1 VGNTRWKIV
10 CEALMYLDIKTDFS
24 FLRAYGSPDQV
35 TARAKDIGATWL
47 GIADY
52 EAAWGH
58 VPFWTACKK
67 VGIKPIFG
75 VTLNIVK
82 TLDKTPTYDIVTVLA
97 KNDEGLRDQYA
108 MISKSTEQFYYRPR
122 LTWEQLSAAT
132 KHNVVIATR
141 VTPGSRLCLEQL
153 KYPCYIGVGIEQG
166 FTSSLA
172 GEFPST
178 LAVGPLYP
186 TIGDAE
192 AYRLVN
198 AIGSGQRTGGI
209 SPSPRYMMTAQ
220 ELKGELDELGF
231 DASELMASADAIA
244 EQCGAAPSIGKNVKP
259 RVKITIEQWCK
270 REAKKKGIDLKKAPY
285 AERYAREIKLIY
297 EKGFNDYFLMIADII
312 EWAKAR
318 MFVGPARGSSAG
330 SFVAY
335 LMGIV
340 EVDPLKHDLLFE
352 RFIDVNRSDLPDVDI
367 DFPDERRD
375 MVFDY
380 IIDKYGKE
388 HVARIGTVSVFKPKS
403 ALNDTAKCY
412 NIPPWEVDKLTEVM
426 VERSGGDA
434 RANMAI
440 MDTIEQFEVG
450 KDLIKKFPKLSM
462 ATKIEGHPRHTGQ
475 HAAGVIIAD
484 RPVDHFMAINRR
496 DGGYIAQIN
505 KDDAEKIGLMKIDA
519 LGLKTLS
526 VIQDCCDQ
534 VGIDPRSLY
543 TLELDYEPAYDIFKR
558 DKVAGIFQFEGYA
571 VRSLMRQMGVDGF
584 NDIVALTAL
593 ARPGPLHGGGAMV
606 YVARKRG
613 DSDWDYDIPQ
623 MEPVTNETYG
633 TIVYQ
638 EQVMRLCRE
647 IGQFSW
653 KDTSII
659 RKTMSK
665 TMGEEFFNQF
675 EEKFADGAATLGIDR
690 GKARSLWKTMCTFG
704 SWGFNKS
711 HAVSYALVSY
721 WCAYLKSKYPLEF
734 AVAHLRRTPSA
745 DHVLRLLR
753 ELKDEGYEI
762 VPFDHNVSDKSW
774 GIHDGKIYGG
784 FESVRGVGP
793 KSADECIAARQANP
807 DKWPFN
813 LRQALRQRILG
824 PDNTPWHN
832 LDRLH
837 KKFAGLYDDPDNYR
851 SKTLPHGVSGPV
863 VDLIKIEEKKG
874 SYCFIGTLKQ
884 RNLRD
889 LNETQSLARRG
900 GKREVRN
907 ELFLNLTFEDDT
919 SSILATVNRWRY
931 PELGKPLMESNV
943 DDKDFIVRGSI
954 RQDGW
959 RKIDIE
965 SIRMLEDEE
974 QDQHGPLPETDEDQ
988 RQVNSTG
995 QLRQGND
1002 AAGSADGP
1010 GATGPDKAS
1019 VAGHRSR
1026 KPRTKSK
1033 VN

>member
-1 VGNTRWKIV
+1 
-10 CEALMYLDIKTDFS
+10 MYLDIKTDFS
-24 FLRAYGSPDQV
+24 FLRAYGSPEQIV
-35 TARAKDIGATWL
+35 TRTQELGLKWA

-58 VPFWTACKK
+58 IPFWTACKK
-67 VGIKPIFG
+67 ASIKPIFG
-75 VTLNIVK
+75 ATLNIVK
-82 TLDKTPTYDIVTVLA
+82 ELGKTPTYDIVTVIA
-97 KNDEGLRDQYA
+97 KDDEGLRDIYA

-122 LTWEQLSAAT
+122 LTWEQLSTAT
-132 KHNVVIATR
+132 KHSVVIINR
-141 VTPGSRLCLEQL
+141 VTPGSLPCLKPL
-153 KYPCYIGVGIEQG
+153 KKTCYIGVGIEQG

-172 GEFPST
+172 GEFRST
-178 LAVGPLYP
+178 LSVGPLYP

-192 AYRLVN
+192 TYRLVN
-198 AIGSGQRTGGI
+198 AIGSGQRTGGV
-209 SPSPRYMMTAQ
+209 SPSPRYMMDAA
-220 ELKGELDELGF
+220 ELEYEIEQLGF
-231 DASELMASADAIA
+231 DFEHLVGRATDIA
-244 EQCGAAPSIGKNVKP
+244 EQCGAKPSIGKNVKP
-259 RVKITIEQWCK
+259 DVKITIEKWCE
-270 REAKKKGIDLKKAPY
+270 REAKKKGINLKKGAY
-285 AERYAREIKLIY
+285 AERYSREVKLIY
-297 EKGFNDYFLMIADII
+297 DKGFVDYFLMIADII
-312 EWAKAR
+312 EWAKKR

-330 SFVAY
+330 SLVAY

-380 IIDKYGKE
+380 IISKYGKA

-412 NIPPWEVDKLTEVM
+412 NIPPWEIDKLTEVM

-440 MDTIEQFEVG
+440 EDTIAQFEVG
-450 KDLIKKFPKLSM
+450 KELIRKFPKLLM
-462 ATKIEGHPRHTGQ
+462 ASKIEGHPRHTGQ

-496 DGGYIAQIN
+496 EGAYIAQIN
-505 KDDAEKIGLMKIDA
+505 KNDAEKIGLMKIDA

-571 VRSLMRQMGVDGF
+571 VRSLMRQMGVDTF

-653 KDTSII
+653 EDTSII

-690 GKARSLWKTMCTFG
+690 GQAKSLWKTMCTFG

-753 ELKDEGYEI
+753 ELKDEGYSI
-762 VPFDHNVSDKSW
+762 IPFDHNISHKSW
-774 GIHDGKIYGG
+774 SIHDGKIYGG
-784 FESVRGVGP
+784 FESVKGIGP
-793 KSADECIAARQANP
+793 KSADECIIARNKS
-807 DKWPFN
+807 DWPYS
-813 LRQALRQRILG
+813 LRPALRQRILS
-824 PDNTPWHN
+824 PNNTPWHN

-837 KKFAGLYDDPDNYR
+837 KKYGLLYSSPDEYR
-851 SKTLPHGVSGPV
+851 SKALPHGVSGPV
-863 VDLIKIEEKKG
+863 VDIIKIEEKKG
-874 SYCFIGTLKQ
+874 NYCFIGTLKQ

-889 LNETQSLARRG
+889 MNETQSLTRRG
-900 GKREVRN
+900 GKMEVRN

-931 PELGKPLMESNV
+931 PSIGKPLMEQNV
-943 DDKDFIVRGSI
+943 DEKDFIVRGSI

-965 SIRMLEDEE
+965 SIRMLDDEE
-974 QDQHGPLPETDEDQ
+974 EDQ
-988 RQVNSTG
+988 TG
-995 QLRQGND
+995 TVPKADEAERE
-1002 AAGSADGP
+1002 GSGSGPVSKGDDEPRPADGN
-1010 GATGPDKAS
+1010 GTKRSDKGN
-1019 VAGHRSR
+1019 VAVNRGR
-1026 KPRTKSK
+1026 KPRRKPK
-1033 VN
+1033 DG